1 MFEISDS
8 IPLIGCIAFGLIDRG
23 TNLIQVRPTSTCP
36 LSCVFCSTNAG
47 PKSKIRQ
54 TEYMVPLEYLLE
66 EFDKI
71 VAFKGRKHVE
81 AHIDTVGDPITYP
94 KIVELVAGLKQ
105 IEGVETVSMQTHGS
119 ILTEKLVDELSEAGL
134 TRINLSIDALNS
146 QLAKKMADTE
156 WFDVQKVVKI
166 AHHIASNT
174 KISLLIAPVW
184 VPNVN
189 DEEIPKIIELAKSL
203 RLEEKFPP
211 LGIQR
216 YEIHKH
222 GRKVKG
228 VKPVSWKKFYEQLR
242 IWEEKFKIKLTLSPR
257 DFGIHK
263 RVMLPI
269 PYRKFEKVKVKV
281 VGPGW
286 LRREK
291 LAVTL
296 AKDRTLTL
304 LNAEEIQ
311 VGARLKARIV
321 ANKHNLFIA
330 EAV

>member
-1 MFEISDS
+1 M
-8 IPLIGCIAFGLIDRG
+8 
-23 TNLIQVRPTSTCP
+23 
-36 LSCVFCSTNAG
+36 
-47 PKSKIRQ
+47 
-54 TEYMVPLEYLLE
+54 
-66 EFDKI
+66 
-71 VAFKGRKHVE
+71 
-81 AHIDTVGDPITYP
+81 
-94 KIVELVAGLKQ
+94 
-105 IEGVETVSMQTHGS
+105 
-119 ILTEKLVDELSEAGL
+119 
-134 TRINLSIDALNS
+134 
-146 QLAKKMADTE
+146 
-156 WFDVQKVVKI
+156 
-166 AHHIASNT
+166 
-174 KISLLIAPVW
+174 
-184 VPNVN
+184 
-189 DEEIPKIIELAKSL
+189 

-242 IWEEKFKIKLTLSPR
+242 VWEEKFQIKLTLSPR